1 MKALGAKLLEENQV
15 VKTATESNNESMAK
29 YSVLSLCVANLNEAS
44 EIVLRWCAKYFGSG
58 DKAKF
63 TIKQDFAKGKLSL
76 DSLKFYNELVQQ
88 GKLSRE
94 TFHTIRTTGKVPEID
109 FEEEEKRIEAE
120 TASALPGMN
129 YE

>member
-1 MKALGAKLLEENQV
+1 M
-15 VKTATESNNESMAK
+15 
-29 YSVLSLCVANLNEAS
+29 
-44 EIVLRWCAKYFGSG
+44 RWCAKYFGSG

-76 DSLKFYNELVQQ
+76 DALKFYNELVQQ

-94 TFHTIRTTGKVPEID
+94 TFHEIRTTGKVPEID
-109 FEEEEKRIEAE
+109 FEEEEQRIEAE

-129 YE
+129 YERPNSTESNT